1 VLEVAR
7 QLLLP
12 RGNQG
17 EQVGHCP
24 QGRTGDC
31 YTNEV
36 RGGKLRKIKGLV
48 ACLRRLCS
56 GSRDFNRQVQDASL
70 LTKKLGNQ
78 EEICLVILP
87 NKKKQI
93 TSSTSYCR
101 RITATVLLG
110 SVLQTTIPIQATAQ
124 QTQNQFTLQP
134 VINLTNQATYTYTD
148 STSNY
153 NYQGISSQLNLSFNR
168 LIDPVGRILGC
179 AGTLIPDYK
188 GFSVGLYELNPGDP
202 TGTEL
207 GKLTSLTPTEL
218 PDIPNNNIPGGKAPN
233 IGNSNPYFITN
244 NTVGTYNFL
253 LDPSKGQTDSGKT
266 YIFVVNPPPNSIY
279 KQRRLKIQI
288 VGSTGNDVIRY
299 IATSLDGQ
307 PISLTGDTKVESTVV
322 FVPDAE
328 VVGLDLFAFELTTNM
343 CQANQVQV
351 IKTGDRATAEPGDT
365 VIYRLSVKNLADTDL
380 NNVVVTDNLPL
391 GFNFLPKFVRGEMD
405 GKPITI
411 TSERNGNTVIFR
423 TQVTIPSEKI
433 LNIAYAAQL
442 TSDSLRGNGRNSA
455 IVNAQRA
462 DNGFSTKDGPATHQ
476 LKIRPGIVSDCG
488 TIIGRVFVD
497 QNFDGEQQP
506 GEPGMPNAVIFMED
520 GNRITTDPNGL
531 FSLANVLPG
540 NHTGVLDLSSLPG
553 YTLAP
558 NRKFRERNSQSRLVR
573 LEPGGLV
580 RMNFAVTPAL
590 QEPVK
595 K

>member
-1 VLEVAR
+1 M
-7 QLLLP
+7 
-12 RGNQG
+12 
-17 EQVGHCP
+17 
-24 QGRTGDC
+24 
-31 YTNEV
+31 
-36 RGGKLRKIKGLV
+36 LR
-48 ACLRRLCS
+48 
-56 GSRDFNRQVQDASL
+56 
-70 LTKKLGNQ
+70 
-78 EEICLVILP
+78 ILP

-93 TSSTSYCR
+93 TSSGGWCR
-101 RITATVLLG
+101 RLTATVILA
-110 SVLQTTIPIQATAQ
+110 SVLQTTIPIQAIAQ
-124 QTQNQFTLQP
+124 QTQNQVSFQP
-134 VINLTNQATYTYTD
+134 VINLINQAAYTYTD

-153 NYQGISSQLNLSFNR
+153 NYQGISSQINLSPNP
-168 LIDPVGRILGC
+168 LIDPLGRILGC

-188 GFSVGLYELNPGDP
+188 GFSVGLYEPNPSDP
-202 TGTEL
+202 SGTEL
-207 GKLTSLTPTEL
+207 GKLAALTRTEL

-233 IGNSNPYFITN
+233 IENSNPYFITN
-244 NTVGTYNFL
+244 NSLGAYNFL
-253 LDPSKGQTDSGKT
+253 LDPSNGQTDLGKT

-279 KQRRLKIQI
+279 KQRRIKIQI
-288 VGSTGNDVIRY
+288 VNSTDNGVIRY

-307 PISLTGDTKVESTVV
+307 PISLTGDTKVEDTVV
-322 FVPDAE
+322 FVPNAE
-328 VVGLDLFAFELTTNM
+328 VVGLNLLAFELTTNM

-365 VIYRLSVKNLADTDL
+365 VIYRLSVKNQADANL
-380 NNVVVTDNLPL
+380 SNVVVTDNLPL
-391 GFNFLPKFVRGEMD
+391 GFNFLSKSVRGELD
-405 GKPITI
+405 GKPVTI
-411 TSERNGNTVIFR
+411 TSEHNGNTVTFR
-423 TQVTIPSEKI
+423 TQVIIPTDKV

-455 IVNAQRA
+455 IVNARRS

-580 RMNFAVTPAL
+580 RMNFAVTPTF
-590 QEPVK
+590 QEQVK